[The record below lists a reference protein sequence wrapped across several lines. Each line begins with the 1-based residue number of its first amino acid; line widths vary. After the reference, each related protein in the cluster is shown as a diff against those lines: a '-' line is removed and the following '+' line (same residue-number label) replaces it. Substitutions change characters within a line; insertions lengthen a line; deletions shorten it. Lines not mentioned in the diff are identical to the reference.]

1 MTCSASP
8 DQTLLT
14 VRYLPEQSFFY
25 IHHIDLDGMST
36 NADCSSGAIMKYCIF
51 YIYIGWI

>member
-36 NADCSSGAIMKYCIF
+36 NADCSSGAIMEYCIF
-51 YIYIGWI
+51 FIYIGWI